1 MKKEKNKNNILYE
14 SHFLGM
20 HSKDCHCNKCMNNK
34 HIENFLIKYPNVKKS
49 MLNCFENEK
58 NYGWFIHYKNEKEL
72 GGKSKKVK
80 SPSFGTRIFYK
91 FEMQNIRGFHQIW
104 VYLKNNWELNQV

>member
-1 MKKEKNKNNILYE
+1 MAYKNNLLEYYGGGSVPYRQGYKEGGEIPRFE
-14 SHFLGM
+14 S
-20 HSKDCHCNKCMNNK
+20 
-34 HIENFLIKYPNVKKS
+34 KKA
-49 MLNCFENEK
+49 FAD
-58 NYGWFIHYKNEKEL
+58 YYKNEKEL

>member
-1 MKKEKNKNNILYE
+1 MKKEK
-14 SHFLGM
+14 
-20 HSKDCHCNKCMNNK
+20 NK

-49 MLNCFENEK
+49 MLICFENEK